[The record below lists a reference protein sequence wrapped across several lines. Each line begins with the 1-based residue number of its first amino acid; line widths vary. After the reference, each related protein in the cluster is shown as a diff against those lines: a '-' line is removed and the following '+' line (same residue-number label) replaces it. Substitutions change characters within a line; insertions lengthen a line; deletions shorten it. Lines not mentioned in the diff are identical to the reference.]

1 MYTTGLFYT
10 GAILVPHENLAA
22 VLALLKIS
30 ANTKK
35 KQNIKRIKSNG
46 IYYDNKQSI
55 SPKRGLVD

>member
-1 MYTTGLFYT
+1 VG
-10 GAILVPHENLAA
+10 
-22 VLALLKIS
+22 LALLKIS

-55 SPKRGLVD
+55 SPNVV